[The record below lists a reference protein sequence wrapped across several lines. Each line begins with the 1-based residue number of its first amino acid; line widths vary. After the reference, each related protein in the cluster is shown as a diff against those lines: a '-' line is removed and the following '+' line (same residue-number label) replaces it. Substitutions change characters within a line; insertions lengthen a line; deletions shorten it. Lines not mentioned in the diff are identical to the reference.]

1 MPLGLIIIHYLFL
14 SDCER
19 TLAAKLFVVPEYL
32 LLFITIDAFAS
43 IALPVI
49 FPVFLCDNTLAAN
62 DFWIWELLF
71 DLIIFEAC
79 VDNFCPLDFLFIF
92 FSLSFRENDV
102 VKIGWHIFLKDIMDY
117 AAIRRES

>member
-49 FPVFLCDNTLAAN
+49 FPVGLKEDSFLVEAVHFGLDCLPLIKTEHK
-62 DFWIWELLF
+62 IMQEL
-71 DLIIFEAC
+71 
-79 VDNFCPLDFLFIF
+79 V
-92 FSLSFRENDV
+92 
-102 VKIGWHIFLKDIMDY
+102 
-117 AAIRRES
+117 